1 MTGRFGYLPVGD
13 GGVYAVNW
21 TKVGRNQVNG
31 TGKYTWGRMGSYR
44 NGPVTILL
52 TGSNY
57 KYTKISITL
66 TQSWYGTTIG
76 SYPAYGHGAH
86 HTTAHIH
93 LAVNEPT
100 TEPDPVLGRRSGSRH
115 DVGVDER
122 TSSLAALSQTGEPRP
137 DSVELDGTGAL
148 SSSVTPSRSRS
159 TRTLPRLHRF
169 RDLAIV

>member
-1 MTGRFGYLPVGD
+1 MRKIACAVAASVALLGIGAGMSQAATVPPGTPSKAVVVERNANGQVTNYRLQNADPMTGWFGYLPVGD

-21 TKVGRNQVNG
+21 TKVGQNQVNG
-31 TGKYTWGRMGSYR
+31 NGKYTFGRMGSYR

-66 TQSWYGTTIG
+66 TQSWYGTTTG

-93 LAVNEPT
+93 VAVNDPT
-100 TEPDPVLGRRSGSRH
+100 TNLIRY
-115 DVGVDER
+115 
-122 TSSLAALSQTGEPRP
+122 
-137 DSVELDGTGAL
+137 
-148 SSSVTPSRSRS
+148 
-159 TRTLPRLHRF
+159 
-169 RDLAIV
+169 